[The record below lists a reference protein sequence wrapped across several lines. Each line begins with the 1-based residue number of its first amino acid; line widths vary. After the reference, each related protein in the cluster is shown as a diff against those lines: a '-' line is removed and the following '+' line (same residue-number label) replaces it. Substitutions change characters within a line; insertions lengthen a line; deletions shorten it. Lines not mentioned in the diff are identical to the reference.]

1 MLAQQYAA
9 AAPSAAAPGP
19 GEPADSPPPG
29 MPAAGMPAAAAP
41 KGSKP
46 KHKGSKPKR
55 KASAAE
61 AEAANM
67 SAIADYVHEL
77 EPEEP
82 LPTGAAY
89 EAAMAAAKSAFVGNW
104 RCWWCGC
111 REAATC
117 STAAGPDGDDQLCYV
132 CSKRYKA
139 GAAPPILRPEGGYE
153 CALCGRGC
161 PTIELYHLHAPL
173 CEAVHA
179 ARHPQLHDT
188 SDDTVFFARKLAVA
202 TQGQASARAL
212 CLRPPLSTKL
222 DPRIPRELFPDVLG
236 ISENLHRYGAA
247 LALPHM
253 SVHEIIQMATT
264 GREERGT
271 TEAQLWLR
279 DEVRTHPHPY
289 LPLPPREGTGHSLD
303 DIHGS

>member
-1 MLAQQYAA
+1 
-9 AAPSAAAPGP
+9 
-19 GEPADSPPPG
+19 
-29 MPAAGMPAAAAP
+29 
-41 KGSKP
+41 
-46 KHKGSKPKR
+46 
-55 KASAAE
+55 
-61 AEAANM
+61 M

-236 ISENLHRYGAA
+236 ISENLHRYGTA

-289 LPLPPREGTGHSLD
+289 PPLPPKRGDRSQFWMTSTDPDQGFGLCCARC
-303 DIHGS
+303 ICG